1 MRINRHGFL
10 VTSALVAISV
20 LSWPLFAAA
29 GAKDEREDATVR
41 WDVVH
46 FTSFAPPTFEKGG
59 VASAHA
65 NDGSTIMLTGSGTFE
80 VGEPEEVTGGGM
92 WATFGPSGSMTGKG
106 TYKVR
111 RLIRFDLAPG
121 TIVGTPVVDHIGD
134 KATAHSGLAV
144 LAISYSD
151 GSHGVLIVSCDL
163 PVGTPPSIFEGVT
176 ASKGFVDY
184 WNRVAA
190 VANVD
195 GNRTAFHIGTREDEN

>member
-1 MRINRHGFL
+1 MRISRHGFL
-10 VTSALVAISV
+10 ATSALVAIAG

-29 GAKDEREDATVR
+29 GAKDDREEAKVR
-41 WDVVH
+41 WDLVH

-59 VASAHA
+59 FASAHA
-65 NDGSTIMLTGSGTFE
+65 NDGSTITLTGSGTFE

-92 WATFGPSGSMTGKG
+92 WATFSPSGSVTGSG
-106 TYKVR
+106 TYRVR

-121 TIVGTPVVDHIGD
+121 TIVGTPVIDNIGD
-134 KATAHSGLAV
+134 KAAAHSGLVA

-151 GSHGVLIVSCDL
+151 GGRGVLFVSCDL
-163 PVGTPPSIFEGVT
+163 PVGTPPSVFEGIT

-184 WNRVAA
+184 WNRVAP

-195 GNRTAFHIGTREDEN
+195 GNRTAFHIRTEHDDD

>member
-80 VGEPEEVTGGGM
+80 VGEPEEVTGGGS
-92 WATFGPSGSMTGKG
+92 WGTSGPS
-106 TYKVR
+106 
-111 RLIRFDLAPG
+111 
-121 TIVGTPVVDHIGD
+121 
-134 KATAHSGLAV
+134 
-144 LAISYSD
+144 
-151 GSHGVLIVSCDL
+151 
-163 PVGTPPSIFEGVT
+163 
-176 ASKGFVDY
+176 
-184 WNRVAA
+184 AA
-190 VANVD
+190 
-195 GNRTAFHIGTREDEN
+195 